1 MIAFITEHKDSTVGG
16 LRWGVEPMCMVLT
29 EHGIEISPSTYY
41 EWVAKRPTARERRDE
56 QIVAVLP
63 STSSDVAAIKAARAR
78 VEGSLYVFRPDDPN
92 RRIDTADDLIE
103 ELSEPH
109 LTLDEA
115 MALGFL

>member
-1 MIAFITEHKDSTVGG
+1 MPPAQVLDGG
-16 LRWGVEPMCMVLT
+16 TRRALREGRHPRQADQPRSEPDRSVWRIL
-29 EHGIEISPSTYY
+29 SN
-41 EWVAKRPTARERRDE
+41 ARALGFEVSDE

-78 VEGSLYVFRPDDPN
+78 VEGCLYVFRPDDPN
-92 RRIDTADDLIE
+92 RRIDTTDDLIE